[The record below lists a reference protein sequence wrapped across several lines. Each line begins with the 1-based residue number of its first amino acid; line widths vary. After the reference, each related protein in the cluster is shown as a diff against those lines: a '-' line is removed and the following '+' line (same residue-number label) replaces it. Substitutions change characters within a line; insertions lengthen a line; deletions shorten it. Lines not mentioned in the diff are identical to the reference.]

1 MVLRLHGFFAHVHQH
16 EAAGAV
22 GVFRH
27 ARLEAGLPER
37 GRLLCIAHDRAAG
50 RNLRQHGARDLQER
64 QDFVVPVLR
73 VQVEQHRARRIAG
86 VRAVYGAARQL
97 PDQPGV
103 HRAERQFAAFGH
115 LARARHVVQQPGQL
129 GTRKVRVQHQAG
141 PRLQEVGV
149 TVAAQLITHRRGA
162 AVLPDD
168 RAGKRTARGAFP
180 DQRGFALVGDA
191 DGGHVGRGRS
201 RVAQRFARHPGRG

>member
-1 MVLRLHGFFAHVHQH
+1 MEPPSHSGK
-16 EAAGAV
+16 
-22 GVFRH
+22 
-27 ARLEAGLPER
+27 
-37 GRLLCIAHDRAAG
+37 
-50 RNLRQHGARDLQER
+50 R

-201 RVAQRFARHPGRG
+201 RVAQRFARHVQLGVPDFAGVVLDPARTRVVLAEFTLADAAHHAVAVEYDGSGAGRALVQG